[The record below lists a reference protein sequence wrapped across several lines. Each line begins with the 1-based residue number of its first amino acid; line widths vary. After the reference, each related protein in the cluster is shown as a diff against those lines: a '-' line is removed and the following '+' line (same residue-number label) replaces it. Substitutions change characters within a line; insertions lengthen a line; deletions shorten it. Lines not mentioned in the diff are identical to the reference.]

1 MLDSIIHHFRLLADY
16 NAGAN
21 ILLYYACA
29 VLSDP
34 ERKRD
39 RKGFFNS
46 IHGTLNHLLVGDRIW
61 MARFT
66 GGEAPSTDLD
76 RELYAAFDALRSARV
91 AEDDRIREF
100 IEEIDADFLKGNII
114 YVNNEGRTLED
125 PRHLLLAHL
134 FNHQTHH
141 RGQVHDM
148 LSQAG
153 VETPVLDMH
162 RVINP

>member
-1 MLDSIIHHFRLLADY
+1 
-16 NAGAN
+16 
-21 ILLYYACA
+21 
-29 VLSDP
+29 
-34 ERKRD
+34 
-39 RKGFFNS
+39 
-46 IHGTLNHLLVGDRIW
+46 

-66 GGEAPSTDLD
+66 GGESPSTDLD
-76 RELYAAFDALRSARV
+76 RELYGEFDALRSART
-91 AEDDRIREF
+91 AEDDRIRQF
-100 IEEIDADFLKGNII
+100 IEGIDAKFLDGNIV

-125 PRHLLLAHL
+125 PRHLLLTHF